1 MQKVCKPTLISGEP
15 IKLHNLVVRPCGI
28 YKKKKIVDNLSKRK
42 IPDFLIKLS
51 SVHSWGN
58 IFFSIKARLL
68 LTVRP
73 TPQTHDQALG
83 HPIIHLR

>member
-1 MQKVCKPTLISGEP
+1 MR
-15 IKLHNLVVRPCGI
+15 NLQE
-28 YKKKKIVDNLSKRK
+28 KKFVANLSKRK

-51 SVHSWGN
+51 SFHSWEN
-58 IFFSIKARLL
+58 IFFPIKARLF

-83 HPIIHLR
+83 HPIIRPNFEYFKRGSKTQHTTR